1 MSVQAP
7 ADLGFLLNEATR
19 CLRLRLAG
27 ALTGVGLT
35 PPQAAVLMAV
45 GRSPG
50 GRLTPRAI
58 AAAIGSDQAT
68 TSGLL
73 DRLTRGGWLVSEP
86 HPEDRRSHLLGLTA
100 KASDTLPVVLRTADA
115 VSSAATACL
124 SGAEVATLRG
134 LLHRLCEAAG
144 SAKTT
149 CKAGG

>member
-1 MSVQAP
+1 MSLQVP
-7 ADLGFLLNEATR
+7 EDLGFLLNEATR
-19 CLRLRLAG
+19 HLRLRLAQ

-45 GRSPG
+45 GRSPR

-58 AAAIGSDQAT
+58 ATAIGSDQAT

-73 DRLTRGGWLVSEP
+73 SRLTRGGWLVSEP
-86 HPEDRRSHLLGLTA
+86 HPEDGRSHLLGLTA
-100 KASDTLPVVLRTADA
+100 KAKDTLPVVLRTADE

-124 SGAEVATLRG
+124 SHAEVATLRE
-134 LLHRLCEAAG
+134 LLDKLCEAAG

-149 CKAGG
+149 GRVGG